1 MKVHFTEVVHVYAD
15 DLSVESACGTTWTA
29 SGPARSNSSVEAPL
43 VEMNFRYTGLCICFK
58 NLLGAVVCEI
68 VIDMMYTCD
77 AVVTAHGNG
86 SKPVAW
92 SNLRDN

>member
-1 MKVHFTEVVHVYAD
+1 
-15 DLSVESACGTTWTA
+15 
-29 SGPARSNSSVEAPL
+29 
-43 VEMNFRYTGLCICFK
+43 MNFRYTGLCICFK

-68 VIDMMYTCD
+68 VIDMMYTCG
-77 AVVTAHGNG
+77 AVVTALGNG